1 MRKIVLGVS
10 LLTNII
16 LVLIILV
23 DNIKILENPVI
34 NCLNGLANIY
44 VSGVVC
50 SVIGVILIFA
60 WQLKYSKYK
69 LKKDFR
75 CGEIMSVVA
84 QELETVEK
92 ISKEMPSIH
101 GRIGSDEYNKSCENV
116 YEFYQKNKVKLWFS
130 ATVLSGHNN
139 DILIESVQACFFLN
153 LNFEVLG
160 IVNNIKNRLPNIRE
174 GEEKLNDLYKQLED
188 KNNCTG
194 RNESLCKF
202 AEYLSRYVQHLN
214 FLAQYWDDLISYLN
228 FDREYQNK
236 FLHIFV
242 SLYPDDN
249 ILDYSHEEQLKMI
262 EEIDKITRKEL
273 NRKKKMSERFMD
285 WLLKKV

>member
-1 MRKIVLGVS
+1 MRNIVFGVS

-16 LVLIILV
+16 LVLIIIV
-23 DNIKILENPVI
+23 DNIKVLENPVV

-44 VSGVVC
+44 VSGVIC

-75 CGEIMSVVA
+75 CGEIMSDVA
-84 QELETVEK
+84 QQIETVEK
-92 ISKEMPSIH
+92 ISKEMPTIH
-101 GRIGSDEYNKSCENV
+101 GKIGEDEYKKSCENV
-116 YEFYQKNKVKLWFS
+116 YEFYQKNKFKFWIS

-139 DILIESVQACFFLN
+139 GILIESVQACFFLN

-188 KNNCTG
+188 ENNCTE
-194 RNESLCKF
+194 RDKSLCEF

-228 FDREYQNK
+228 FDREYRNK